1 MQKWTRVMY
10 QPNIALGE
18 NGGQGA
24 HRALEGGGKGG
35 HGALKK

>member
-18 NGGQGA
+18 NGGK
-24 HRALEGGGKGG
+24 GKACKGII
-35 HGALKK
+35 APSKDRTL

>member
-18 NGGQGA
+18 NGGK
-24 HRALEGGGKGG
+24 RASTMCAAEAEAGR
-35 HGALKK
+35 